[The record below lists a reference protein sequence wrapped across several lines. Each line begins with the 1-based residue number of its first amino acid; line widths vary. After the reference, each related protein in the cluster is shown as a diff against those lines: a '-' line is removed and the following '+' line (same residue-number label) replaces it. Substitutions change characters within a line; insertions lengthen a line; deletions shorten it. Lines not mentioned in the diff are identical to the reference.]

1 MARSSKILR
10 GLRKFKD
17 IRPKPK
23 PKPKPK
29 PRPSNRRNI
38 HGR

>member
-1 MARSSKILR
+1 MSRASKVLR
-10 GLRKFKD
+10 ELRKFKG
-17 IRPKPK
+17 IRPK

>member
-1 MARSSKILR
+1 MARISSVLR
-10 GLRKFKD
+10 RLKKLKD
-17 IRPKPK
+17 YHPKPK